1 MIESS
6 CFKSKWIK
14 NKHKKIKIDPILIER
29 AIHAFELLGILVISG
44 INLVFKGGTSL
55 MLLIPELKRL
65 SIDLDIITNEG
76 DEILENAFNN
86 VIKEGIFK
94 RWKEDKRVPT
104 NEIPKKHFKFY
115 YNSPIYN
122 KELPVLL
129 DVLQI
134 DSPFTKT
141 TDKPILNPIFEVEEE
156 VKITIPTINSLTG
169 DKLTAFAPMTIGVPY
184 GEEKSMEIIKQLFDL
199 GVLFEHITDLKEID
213 ESYRNIAQIEASFR
227 NLSLHIKSF
236 LDDSINTSFLLCQLG
251 FKGSIENDNTR
262 ELRDGI
268 MRIKSHILGGEYSIL
283 DAKEDASKIACL
295 ASLIKDNQLDLNI
308 EKLRKDRKDVDR
320 IKDVE
325 LSDKFSILNKLKA
338 ISSESFYLWAI
349 ATKVI

>member
-1 MIESS
+1 MIKST
-6 CFKSKWIK
+6 CFKSNWIK
-14 NKHKKIKIDPILIER
+14 NKHKEIKIDPILIER
-29 AIHAFELLGILVISG
+29 AIFAFELLGNLVING
-44 INLVFKGGTSL
+44 VNLVFKGGTSL
-55 MLLIPELKRL
+55 MLLIPELNRL
-65 SIDLDIITNEG
+65 SIDLDILTNEG
-76 DEILENAFNN
+76 DEKIKKVFNA

-94 RWKEDKRVPT
+94 RWEEDIRDSNVD
-104 NEIPKKHFKFY
+104 IPKSHFKFY

-141 TDKPILNPIFEVEEE
+141 TEKPILHPIFEVEEE
-156 VKITIPTINSLTG
+156 VKIKIPTINSLTG

-184 GEEKSMEIIKQLFDL
+184 GKEKSMEIIKQLFDL
-199 GVLFEHITDLKEID
+199 GVLFEHITDLKEIY
-213 ESYRNIAQIEASFR
+213 ESYKNISQIEASFR
-227 NLSLHIKSF
+227 NLSLPRESF
-236 LDDSINTSFLLCQLG
+236 LDDSINTSFLLCQSD
-251 FKGSIENDNTR
+251 FKEIIENANTR

-268 MRIKSHILGGEYSIL
+268 MRIKSHILGGRYSIL

-295 ASLIKDNQLDLNI
+295 SSLIKDNQLDLDI
-308 EKLRKDRKDVDR
+308 EKLRKDRKDVNR

-338 ISSESFYLWAI
+338 ISPESFYLWAI
-349 ATKVI
+349 TTKVL